1 VNLGGMI
8 FEMHHAVERNGST
21 FGMGKRTGLTWP
33 KGMTAVEVSLQRKFT
48 TKVMESL
55 VQR

>member
-1 VNLGGMI
+1 MI
-8 FEMHHAVERNGST
+8 LEMHHAVERNGST
-21 FGMGKRTGLTWP
+21 FGMGKRTELTWS

-48 TKVMESL
+48 TKVVKSL